1 MRALI
6 GIVLYSLG
14 LTVNAQTP
22 INKIIPVQAG
32 QKVQLEFDYPELIKV
47 TTWDRNEISIQGSV
61 SINGGENDDAFQL
74 TSSLSGSIWRIESEI
89 RNLKNLP
96 HRITVMENGKKMVF
110 KNKAAL
116 KAYDPDNHKNY
127 KFYSEGVEMDIVLEI
142 KIPKNMAT
150 DLRSV
155 YGIVEVKNFE
165 GELTVDATY
174 GAVDATL
181 NEATT
186 GQLTAETNYG
196 QIYTNLA
203 LKIAKGEEEDFHT
216 QITAKLG
223 NGPDYSFES
232 KYGNLYLR
240 KSN

>member
-6 GIVLYSLG
+6 GIVLYGLG

-32 QKVQLEFDYPELIKV
+32 QKVQLDFDYPELIKV

-74 TSSLSGSIWRIESEI
+74 SSVLSGSTWRIESEI
-89 RNLKNLP
+89 QNMKSLP

-116 KAYDPDNHKNY
+116 KAHDPNNYRNY

-165 GELTVDATY
+165 GELTVNATY
-174 GAVDATL
+174 GAVDATV

-186 GQLTAETNYG
+186 GQLKAETNYG
-196 QIYTNLA
+196 EIYTNLA
-203 LKIAKGEEEDFHT
+203 LKISKGEEEDFHT
-216 QITAKLG
+216 LITAKLG

-232 KYGNLYLR
+232 KYGNVYLR

>member
-1 MRALI
+1 MRALFS
-6 GIVLYSLG
+6 IVLLSLG
-14 LTVNAQTP
+14 LSGYAQTA
-22 INKIIPVQAG
+22 INKIIPMQAG

-74 TSSLSGSIWRIESEI
+74 SSALSGNTWRIESEV

-116 KAYDPDNHKNY
+116 KTHDPNNYTNY

-174 GAVDATL
+174 GAVDATV

-186 GQLTAETNYG
+186 GQLKAETNYG

-216 QITAKLG
+216 LITAKLG
-223 NGPDYSFES
+223 NGPDYNFES
-232 KYGNLYLR
+232 KYGNVYLR

>member
-1 MRALI
+1 MRAFISIVLI
-6 GIVLYSLG
+6 GLG
-14 LTVNAQTP
+14 LNGYAQTA
-22 INKIIPVQAG
+22 INKIIPVKAG
-32 QKVQLEFDYPELIKV
+32 QNLQLDFDYPELIKV
-47 TTWDRNEISIQGSV
+47 TTWDRDEISIQGNV

-74 TSSLSGSIWRIESEI
+74 TSSLSGSTWRIESEI

-96 HRITVMENGKKMVF
+96 HRITVMQNGKKMVF

-116 KAYDPDNHKNY
+116 KAYDPDNYNNY
-127 KFYSEGVEMDIVLEI
+127 KFYSDGVDMDIVLEI
-142 KIPKNMAT
+142 KIPRNMVT

-165 GELTVDATY
+165 GALDVEATY

-186 GQLTAETNYG
+186 GQLKAETNYG
-196 QIYTNLA
+196 EIYTNLA
-203 LKIAKGEEEDFHT
+203 LKISKGEEEDFHT
-216 QITAKLG
+216 LITAKLG

-232 KYGNLYLR
+232 KYGNVYLR
-240 KSN
+240 KNN

>member
-1 MRALI
+1 MRALVSL
-6 GIVLYSLG
+6 VLLSLG
-14 LTVNAQTP
+14 LSGHAQTA

-74 TSSLSGSIWRIESEI
+74 SSSLSGNTWRIESEI

-127 KFYSEGVEMDIVLEI
+127 KFYSEGVEMDIMLEI

-174 GAVDATL
+174 GAVDATV

-186 GQLTAETNYG
+186 GQLKAETNYG

-203 LKIAKGEEEDFHT
+203 LKISKGEEEDFHT
-216 QITAKLG
+216 LITARLG

-232 KYGNLYLR
+232 KYGNVYLR
-240 KSN
+240 RSN